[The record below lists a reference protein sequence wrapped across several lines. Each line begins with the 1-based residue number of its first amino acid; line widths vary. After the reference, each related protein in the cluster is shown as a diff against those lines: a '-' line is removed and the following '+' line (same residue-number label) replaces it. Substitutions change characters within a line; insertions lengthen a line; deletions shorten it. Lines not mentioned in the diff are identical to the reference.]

1 MSHPAIYIAPRG
13 TTPHVRPRYTPPGS
27 ARPRPAPA
35 PRSEGTW
42 CGIPDPPYAIRISEF
57 GNPES
62 ETGVQEIFMVRYFP
76 S

>member
-1 MSHPAIYIAPRG
+1 MSHPTIYIAVQG
-13 TTPHVRPRYTPPGS
+13 TTRHVQPRYTPPGS
-27 ARPRPAPA
+27 AARAPRPP
-35 PRSEGTW
+35 PRSPSTW

-57 GNPES
+57 GNPNS